1 MQNLF
6 VIILKYIE
14 PLEIIDQNRAE
25 HLEFLDQYYASNI
38 FIASG
43 RQVTNHGG
51 VIIAT
56 SENIN
61 TLNDII
67 KLDPFYKKNLAEY
80 EIYEFTPSK
89 YNIILKDIINT

>member
-6 VIILKYIE
+6 IIILKYIQ
-14 PLEIIDQNRAE
+14 PLDIIDQNRAE
-25 HLEFLDQYYASNI
+25 HIKFLDQYYESNI

-43 RQVTNHGG
+43 RQVTNDGG

-56 SENIN
+56 SEKIN
-61 TLNDII
+61 TLQEII

-89 YNIILKDIINT
+89 YNIILKDIINK